1 MHVLVLNCGSSS
13 IKYQLF
19 EMPGEVVLARGD
31 IERVGTAQA
40 RLTHRVGDEER
51 VIEQPVP
58 SYQAGMELMLAA
70 LGELDHV
77 DAVGHRIVH
86 GGDLFADAT
95 VVTPPMLA
103 RLETITPLAPLH
115 HPPHLAGIAAC
126 QTALPH
132 CPHVCVFDNGLH
144 RTLPPEAYTY
154 ALPHELCRKHRIR
167 RYGFHGLAFRSAFE
181 RAETILGVDIALLRV
196 VTLMLGS
203 GNTANALKY
212 GESVEVSTGFTPH
225 EGLVQ
230 STRAG
235 DLDAA
240 VVPFLIEREG
250 LSVQEVT
257 EVLNK
262 QSGWLG
268 VSGVSA
274 DLRDVIAAADQGDAH
289 AALALRV
296 HAHRARKYVGAY
308 AAVMGGI
315 DLLIFTGSVGE
326 RSARV
331 RASIAHDLQFMGL
344 DLDETANLGLTGEGV
359 VSAPGSPAKIV
370 VANVNEEIVI
380 ARDVVGAVSVAE
392 A

>member
-19 EMPGEVVLARGD
+19 EMPGEVVAARGS

-51 VIEQPVP
+51 ILEQPVP
-58 SYQAGMELMLAA
+58 SYQAGMELMLSA
-70 LGELDHV
+70 LGELEHV

-86 GGDLFADAT
+86 GGDLFADAV
-95 VVTPPMLA
+95 VVTPEVLA

-115 HPPHLAGIAAC
+115 HPPNLAGIAAC
-126 QTALPH
+126 RAALPH

-181 RAETILGVDIALLRV
+181 RAEALLGVDIATLRV

-203 GNTANALKY
+203 GNTANALKH
-212 GESVEVSTGFTPH
+212 GASVEVSTGFTPH

-240 VVPFLIEREG
+240 VVPFLMEHEG
-250 LSVQEVT
+250 LSAEQVT
-257 EVLNK
+257 ELLNK
-262 QSGWLG
+262 KSGWFG
-268 VSGVSA
+268 VSGVSQ
-274 DLRDVIAAADQGDAH
+274 DLRDVIAAADAGDEQ
-289 AALALRV
+289 AALALGV

-308 AAVMGGI
+308 AAAMGGI

-326 RSARV
+326 RAASV
-331 RASIAHDLQFMGL
+331 RASIARNLGFMGL
-344 DLDETANLGLTGEGV
+344 HLDQSANAALSGEGII
-359 VSAPGSPAKIV
+359 STPASRAKIIV
-370 VANVNEEIVI
+370 TTVNEEIVI
-380 ARDVVGAVSVAE
+380 ARDVVGAVAGEGV
-392 A
+392 